1 MGNLQHNDEVLS
13 QFHKDIGHFSDWAG
27 RGAMSSAGILKHI
40 KQIVR
45 VIYSKDE
52 AADFCKKLKNLMDL
66 YGRSPAILQRRRK
79 YEDRVVLDE
88 KDAVLITYPDTIY
101 REDEKPLNT
110 LRRFLETKVKDA
122 ISSVHILPFFPSS
135 SDGGYAVI
143 DYKEVDPRFGTWE
156 DIQRIAGEYRLMVD
170 LVMNHVSSKSKWF
183 LRFLKGDRRYGDYFL
198 WSDNRLTM
206 PEVFR
211 PRDLPLFTKFE
222 TAIGTKYVWTTF
234 SSDQIDL
241 NYKNPE
247 VLLRIIDVL
256 LFYLSQGA
264 EIIRLD
270 AIGYIWKEP
279 HTTCVN
285 LSKTHQ
291 IVKLLRRVLEYVAPY
306 ALILTEANFPYR
318 ENVSYFGEGHEAN
331 MVYNFSLPP
340 LVIDAFARKDTT
352 YIQKISDRTRDDLLF
367 FDFLASQDGIGL
379 LSAREILSNKDF
391 DSILRL
397 TESHGGLISYE
408 RENRTKAPYELNI
421 TYFDA
426 INNPNNPTDPL
437 AIKRFI
443 ASQAIMLSLKG
454 VPGIYIHSLLG
465 SGNYYKGVQETGENR
480 KINRETLPEDAVDE
494 ALSDVHA
501 RQHQVLQRFLQLLN
515 VRRQIPAFH
524 PSGAR
529 EVIASDKRLLVIVR
543 QFHGKAVWVLINVS
557 EDAVLVPEYSG
568 KSDIITKTPFH
579 GRVDPYSVYFLR

>member
-1 MGNLQHNDEVLS
+1 
-13 QFHKDIGHFSDWAG
+13 
-27 RGAMSSAGILKHI
+27 
-40 KQIVR
+40 
-45 VIYSKDE
+45 
-52 AADFCKKLKNLMDL
+52 
-66 YGRSPAILQRRRK
+66 
-79 YEDRVVLDE
+79 
-88 KDAVLITYPDTIY
+88 
-101 REDEKPLNT
+101 
-110 LRRFLETKVKDA
+110 
-122 ISSVHILPFFPSS
+122 
-135 SDGGYAVI
+135 
-143 DYKEVDPRFGTWE
+143 
-156 DIQRIAGEYRLMVD
+156 
-170 LVMNHVSSKSKWF
+170 
-183 LRFLKGDRRYGDYFL
+183 
-198 WSDNRLTM
+198 
-206 PEVFR
+206 VF
-211 PRDLPLFTKFE
+211 
-222 TAIGTKYVWTTF
+222 
-234 SSDQIDL
+234 
-241 NYKNPE
+241 
-247 VLLRIIDVL
+247 

-291 IVKLLRRVLEYVAPY
+291 IVRLLRGILEYVAPY

-340 LVIDAFARKDTT
+340 LVLDAFARKDTT
-352 YIQKISDRTRDDLLF
+352 YIRKISSRTRDDLLF

-379 LSAREILSNKDF
+379 LSAREILSKKDF
-391 DSILRL
+391 DNILRL
-397 TESHGGLISYE
+397 TESHGGMISYE

-465 SGNYYKGVQETGENR
+465 SGNYYKGVEETGENR
-480 KINRETLPEDAVDE
+480 KINRETLPDNALGE

-501 RQHQVLQRFLQLLN
+501 RQHQVLERFLQLLN
-515 VRRQIPAFH
+515 IRRQIPAFH

-529 EVIASDKRLLVIVR
+529 EVITSDKRLLIIVR
-543 QFHGKAVWVLINVS
+543 RFHGEAVWVLINVS

-568 KSDIITKTPFH
+568 KSDIITNTPFH
-579 GRVDPYSVYFLR
+579 GRADPYSVYFLQ